1 MIILDNFTVIT
12 FSGEGAEELLQG
24 QLTCDVLKVSK
35 EQSSLGALCNVKGR
49 VVSSFI
55 LTSENPNQF
64 NLICLKE
71 TASKTIGALEKYF
84 PFYKVEVK
92 QNNNHQLFALEKS
105 ELKESRDLEASSQQN
120 TFSYKGLKLI
130 HYLEKKFFLV
140 ISKKNDK
147 PPLLTSAPLSKDI
160 NKWNVDDIYADNIEI
175 TQELSGLYTPHEL
188 NYQKTQRVDFEKGCY
203 TGQEIVARMHYRA
216 KNLPKV
222 RLAQFTKGVVQENMT
237 IQTNHGKKV
246 GNIVKVAKGEEG
258 LICIASLKIQDKAED
273 LEIKELNIPFNIIR

>member
-1 MIILDNFTVIT
+1 MIILDNLTVIT

-24 QLTCDVLKVSK
+24 QLTCDVLKVSE

-55 LTSENPNQF
+55 LTFENPNQF

-71 TASKTIGALEKYF
+71 TSSKTIGALEKYF

-92 QNNNHQLFALEKS
+92 QDNNYQLFALAKPEVKIQ
-105 ELKESRDLEASSQQN
+105 DLETSNEQN

-130 HYLEKKFFLV
+130 DYLEKEFFLV
-140 ISKKNDK
+140 VSKKNDNS
-147 PPLLTSAPLSKDI
+147 PLITSTPLSNDI

-216 KNLPKV
+216 KNLPKI
-222 RLAQFTKGVVQENMT
+222 RLGQITKGAVQENMT
-237 IQTNHGKKV
+237 IQTKLRKKV
-246 GNIVKVAKGEEG
+246 GNILKVAKKEEG
-258 LICIASLKIQDKAED
+258 LICIASMKIQDKAED
-273 LEIKELNIPFNIIR
+273 LEIEELNIPFNIIR

>member
-1 MIILDNFTVIT
+1 MIILDNLTVIT

-24 QLTCDVLKVSK
+24 QLTCDVLKVSE

-55 LTSENPNQF
+55 LTFENPNQF

-71 TASKTIGALEKYF
+71 TSSKTIGALEKYF

-92 QNNNHQLFALEKS
+92 QDNNYQLFALAKS
-105 ELKESRDLEASSQQN
+105 EVKIQDLETSNEQN

-130 HYLEKKFFLV
+130 DYLEKEFFLV
-140 ISKKNDK
+140 VSKKNDNS
-147 PPLLTSAPLSKDI
+147 PLITSTPLSNDI

-175 TQELSGLYTPHEL
+175 TQELSELYTPHEL

-216 KNLPKV
+216 KNLPKI
-222 RLAQFTKGVVQENMT
+222 RLGQITKGAVQENMT
-237 IQTNHGKKV
+237 IQTKLRKKV
-246 GNIVKVAKGEEG
+246 GNILKVAKKEEG
-258 LICIASLKIQDKAED
+258 LICIASMKIQDKAED
-273 LEIKELNIPFNIIR
+273 LEIEELNIPFNIIR

>member
-1 MIILDNFTVIT
+1 MIILDNLTVIT

-24 QLTCDVLKVSK
+24 QLTCDVLKVSE

-55 LTSENPNQF
+55 LTFENPNQF

-71 TASKTIGALEKYF
+71 TSSKTIGALEKYF

-92 QNNNHQLFALEKS
+92 QDNNYQLFALAKPEVKIQ
-105 ELKESRDLEASSQQN
+105 DLETSNEQN
-120 TFSYKGLKLI
+120 TFYYKGLKLI
-130 HYLEKKFFLV
+130 DYLEKEFFLV
-140 ISKKNDK
+140 VSKKNDNS
-147 PPLLTSAPLSKDI
+147 PLITSTPLSNDI

-175 TQELSGLYTPHEL
+175 TQELSELYTPHEL

-216 KNLPKV
+216 KNLPKI
-222 RLAQFTKGVVQENMT
+222 RLGQITKGAVQENMT
-237 IQTNHGKKV
+237 IQTNLRKKV
-246 GNIVKVAKGEEG
+246 GNILKVAKKEEG
-258 LICIASLKIQDKAED
+258 LICIASMKIQDKAED
-273 LEIKELNIPFNIIR
+273 LEIEELNIPFNIIR

>member
-1 MIILDNFTVIT
+1 MIILDNLTVIT

-24 QLTCDVLKVSK
+24 QLTCDVLKVSE

-55 LTSENPNQF
+55 LTFENPNQF

-71 TASKTIGALEKYF
+71 TSSKTIGALEKYF

-92 QNNNHQLFALEKS
+92 QDNNYQLFALAKS
-105 ELKESRDLEASSQQN
+105 EVKIQDLETSNEQN
-120 TFSYKGLKLI
+120 TFYYKGLKLI
-130 HYLEKKFFLV
+130 DYLEKEFFLV
-140 ISKKNDK
+140 VSKKNDNS
-147 PPLLTSAPLSKDI
+147 PLITSTPLSNDI

-216 KNLPKV
+216 KNLPKI
-222 RLAQFTKGVVQENMT
+222 RLGQITKGAVQENMT
-237 IQTNHGKKV
+237 IQTNLRKKV
-246 GNIVKVAKGEEG
+246 GNILKVAKKEEG
-258 LICIASLKIQDKAED
+258 LICIASMKIQDKAED
-273 LEIKELNIPFNIIR
+273 LEIEELNIPFNIIR

>member
-1 MIILDNFTVIT
+1 MIILDNLTVIT

-24 QLTCDVLKVSK
+24 QLTCDVLKVSE

-55 LTSENPNQF
+55 LTFENPNQF

-71 TASKTIGALEKYF
+71 TSSKTIGALEKYF

-92 QNNNHQLFALEKS
+92 QDNNYQLFALAKS
-105 ELKESRDLEASSQQN
+105 EVKIQDLETSNEQN

-130 HYLEKKFFLV
+130 DYLEKEFFLV
-140 ISKKNDK
+140 VSKKNDNS
-147 PPLLTSAPLSKDI
+147 PLITS
-160 NKWNVDDIYADNIEI
+160 
-175 TQELSGLYTPHEL
+175 EL

-216 KNLPKV
+216 KNLPKI
-222 RLAQFTKGVVQENMT
+222 RLGQITKGAVQENMT
-237 IQTNHGKKV
+237 IQTNLRKKV
-246 GNIVKVAKGEEG
+246 GNILKVAKKEEG
-258 LICIASLKIQDKAED
+258 LICIASMKIQDKAED
-273 LEIKELNIPFNIIR
+273 LEIEELNIPFNIIR

>member
-1 MIILDNFTVIT
+1 MIILDNLTVIT

-24 QLTCDVLKVSK
+24 QLTCDVLKVSE

-55 LTSENPNQF
+55 LTFENPNQF

-71 TASKTIGALEKYF
+71 TSSKTIGALEKYF

-92 QNNNHQLFALEKS
+92 QDNNYQLFALAKS
-105 ELKESRDLEASSQQN
+105 EVKIQDLESSKEQN

-130 HYLEKKFFLV
+130 DYLEKEFFLV
-140 ISKKNDK
+140 VSKKNDNS
-147 PPLLTSAPLSKDI
+147 PLITSTPLSNDI

-216 KNLPKV
+216 KNLPKI
-222 RLAQFTKGVVQENMT
+222 RLGQITKGAVQENMT
-237 IQTNHGKKV
+237 IQTNLRKKV
-246 GNIVKVAKGEEG
+246 GNILKVAKKEEG
-258 LICIASLKIQDKAED
+258 LICIASMKIQDKAED
-273 LEIKELNIPFNIIR
+273 LEIEELNIPFNIIR

>member
-1 MIILDNFTVIT
+1 MIILDNLTVIT

-24 QLTCDVLKVSK
+24 QLTCDVLKVSE

-55 LTSENPNQF
+55 LTFENPNQF

-71 TASKTIGALEKYF
+71 TSSKTIGALEKYF

-92 QNNNHQLFALEKS
+92 QDNNYQLFALAKS
-105 ELKESRDLEASSQQN
+105 EVKIQDLETSNEQN
-120 TFSYKGLKLI
+120 TFYYKGLKLI
-130 HYLEKKFFLV
+130 DYLEKEFFLV
-140 ISKKNDK
+140 VSKKNDNS
-147 PPLLTSAPLSKDI
+147 PLITSTPLSNDI

-175 TQELSGLYTPHEL
+175 TQELSELYTPHEL

-216 KNLPKV
+216 KNLPKI
-222 RLAQFTKGVVQENMT
+222 RLGQITKGAVQENMT
-237 IQTNHGKKV
+237 IQTKLRKKV
-246 GNIVKVAKGEEG
+246 GNILKVAKKEEG
-258 LICIASLKIQDKAED
+258 LICIASMKIQDKAED
-273 LEIKELNIPFNIIR
+273 LEIEELNIPFNIIR

>member
-1 MIILDNFTVIT
+1 MIILDNLTVIT

-24 QLTCDVLKVSK
+24 QLTCDVLKVSE

-55 LTSENPNQF
+55 LTFENPNQF

-71 TASKTIGALEKYF
+71 TSSKTIGALEKYF

-92 QNNNHQLFALEKS
+92 QDNNYQLFALAKS
-105 ELKESRDLEASSQQN
+105 EVKIQDLETSNEQN
-120 TFSYKGLKLI
+120 TFYYKGLKLI
-130 HYLEKKFFLV
+130 DYLEKEFFLV
-140 ISKKNDK
+140 VSKKNDNS
-147 PPLLTSAPLSKDI
+147 PLITSTPLSNDI

-216 KNLPKV
+216 KNLPKI
-222 RLAQFTKGVVQENMT
+222 RLGQITKGVVQENMT
-237 IQTNHGKKV
+237 IQTNLRKKV
-246 GNIVKVAKGEEG
+246 GNILKVAKKEEG
-258 LICIASLKIQDKAED
+258 LICIASMKIQDKAED
-273 LEIKELNIPFNIIR
+273 LEIEELNIPFNIIR

>member
-1 MIILDNFTVIT
+1 MIILDNLTVIT

-24 QLTCDVLKVSK
+24 QLTCDVLKVSE

-55 LTSENPNQF
+55 LTYEDPNQF

-71 TASKTIGALEKYF
+71 PTSKTIGALEKYF

-92 QNNNHQLFALEKS
+92 QDNNYQLFALAKPEVKIQ
-105 ELKESRDLEASSQQN
+105 DLETSNEQN
-120 TFSYKGLKLI
+120 TFYYKGLKLI
-130 HYLEKKFFLV
+130 DYLEKEFFLV
-140 ISKKNDK
+140 VSKKNDNS
-147 PPLLTSAPLSKDI
+147 PLITSTPLSNDI

-216 KNLPKV
+216 KNLPKI
-222 RLAQFTKGVVQENMT
+222 RLGQITKGAVQENMT
-237 IQTNHGKKV
+237 IQTKLRKKV
-246 GNIVKVAKGEEG
+246 GNILKVAKKEEG
-258 LICIASLKIQDKAED
+258 LICIASMKIQDKAED
-273 LEIKELNIPFNIIR
+273 LEIEELNIPFNIIR

>member
-1 MIILDNFTVIT
+1 MIILDNLTVIT

-24 QLTCDVLKVSK
+24 QLTCDVLKVSE

-55 LTSENPNQF
+55 LTFENPNQF

-71 TASKTIGALEKYF
+71 TSSKTIGALEKYF

-92 QNNNHQLFALEKS
+92 QDNNYQLFALAKS
-105 ELKESRDLEASSQQN
+105 EVKIQDLETSNDQN
-120 TFSYKGLKLI
+120 TFYYKGLKLI
-130 HYLEKKFFLV
+130 DYLEKEFFLV
-140 ISKKNDK
+140 VSKKNDNS
-147 PPLLTSAPLSKDI
+147 PLITSTPLSNDI

-175 TQELSGLYTPHEL
+175 TQELSELYTPHEL

-216 KNLPKV
+216 KNLPKI
-222 RLAQFTKGVVQENMT
+222 RLGQITKGAVQENMT
-237 IQTNHGKKV
+237 IQTKLRKKV
-246 GNIVKVAKGEEG
+246 GNILKVAKKEEG
-258 LICIASLKIQDKAED
+258 LICIASMKIQDKAED
-273 LEIKELNIPFNIIR
+273 LEIEELNIPFNIIR

>member
-1 MIILDNFTVIT
+1 MIILDNLTVIT

-24 QLTCDVLKVSK
+24 QLTCDVLKVSE

-55 LTSENPNQF
+55 LTFENPNQF

-71 TASKTIGALEKYF
+71 TSSKTIGALEKYF

-92 QNNNHQLFALEKS
+92 QDNNYQLFALAKPEVKIQ
-105 ELKESRDLEASSQQN
+105 DLETSNEQN

-130 HYLEKKFFLV
+130 DYLEKEFFLV
-140 ISKKNDK
+140 VSKKNDNS
-147 PPLLTSAPLSKDI
+147 PLITSTPLSNDI

-175 TQELSGLYTPHEL
+175 TQELSELYTPHEL

-216 KNLPKV
+216 KNLPKI
-222 RLAQFTKGVVQENMT
+222 RLGQITKGAVQENMT
-237 IQTNHGKKV
+237 IQTKLRKKV
-246 GNIVKVAKGEEG
+246 GNILKVAKKEEG
-258 LICIASLKIQDKAED
+258 LICIASMKIQDKAED
-273 LEIKELNIPFNIIR
+273 LEIEELNIPFNIIR

>member
-1 MIILDNFTVIT
+1 MIILDNLTVIT

-24 QLTCDVLKVSK
+24 QLTCDVLKVSE

-55 LTSENPNQF
+55 LTFENPNQF

-71 TASKTIGALEKYF
+71 TSSKTIGALEKYF

-92 QNNNHQLFALEKS
+92 QDNNYQLFALAKPEVKIQ
-105 ELKESRDLEASSQQN
+105 DLETSNEQN
-120 TFSYKGLKLI
+120 TFYYKGLKLI
-130 HYLEKKFFLV
+130 DYLEKEFFLV
-140 ISKKNDK
+140 VSKKNDNS
-147 PPLLTSAPLSKDI
+147 PLITSTPLSNDI

-175 TQELSGLYTPHEL
+175 TQELSELYTPHEL

-216 KNLPKV
+216 KNLPKI
-222 RLAQFTKGVVQENMT
+222 RLGQITKGAVQENMT
-237 IQTNHGKKV
+237 IQTKLRKKV
-246 GNIVKVAKGEEG
+246 GNILKVAKKEEG
-258 LICIASLKIQDKAED
+258 LICIASMKIQDKAED
-273 LEIKELNIPFNIIR
+273 LEIEELNIPFNIIR

>member
-1 MIILDNFTVIT
+1 MIILDNLTVIT

-24 QLTCDVLKVSK
+24 QLTCDVLKVSE

-55 LTSENPNQF
+55 LTFENPNQF

-71 TASKTIGALEKYF
+71 TSSKTIGALEKYF

-92 QNNNHQLFALEKS
+92 QDNNYQLFALAKS
-105 ELKESRDLEASSQQN
+105 EVKIQDLETSNEQN

-130 HYLEKKFFLV
+130 DYLEKEFFLV
-140 ISKKNDK
+140 VSKKNDNS
-147 PPLLTSAPLSKDI
+147 PLITSTPLSNDI

-216 KNLPKV
+216 KNLPKI
-222 RLAQFTKGVVQENMT
+222 RLGQITKGAVQENMT
-237 IQTNHGKKV
+237 IQTKLRKKV
-246 GNIVKVAKGEEG
+246 GNILKVAKKEEG
-258 LICIASLKIQDKAED
+258 LICIASMKIQDKAED
-273 LEIKELNIPFNIIR
+273 LEIEELNIPFNIIR

>member
-1 MIILDNFTVIT
+1 MIILDNLTVIT

-24 QLTCDVLKVSK
+24 QLTCDVLKVSE

-55 LTSENPNQF
+55 LTFENPNQF

-71 TASKTIGALEKYF
+71 TSSKTIGALEKYF

-92 QNNNHQLFALEKS
+92 QDNNYQLFALAKPEVKIQ
-105 ELKESRDLEASSQQN
+105 DLETSNEQN
-120 TFSYKGLKLI
+120 TFYYKGLKLI
-130 HYLEKKFFLV
+130 DYLEKEFFLV
-140 ISKKNDK
+140 VSKKNDNS
-147 PPLLTSAPLSKDI
+147 PLITSTPLSNDI

-216 KNLPKV
+216 KNLPKI
-222 RLAQFTKGVVQENMT
+222 RLGQITKGAVQENMT
-237 IQTNHGKKV
+237 IQTKLRKKV
-246 GNIVKVAKGEEG
+246 GNILKVAKKEEG
-258 LICIASLKIQDKAED
+258 LICIASMKIQDKAED
-273 LEIKELNIPFNIIR
+273 LEIEELNIPFNIIR

>member
-1 MIILDNFTVIT
+1 MIILDNLTVIT

-24 QLTCDVLKVSK
+24 QLTCDVLKVSE

-55 LTSENPNQF
+55 LTFENPNQF

-71 TASKTIGALEKYF
+71 TSSKTIGALEKYF

-92 QNNNHQLFALEKS
+92 QDNNYQLFALAKS
-105 ELKESRDLEASSQQN
+105 EVKIQDLETSNEQN

-130 HYLEKKFFLV
+130 DYLEKEFFLV
-140 ISKKNDK
+140 VSKKNDNS
-147 PPLLTSAPLSKDI
+147 PLITSTPLSNDI

-175 TQELSGLYTPHEL
+175 TQELSELYTPHEL

-216 KNLPKV
+216 KNLPKI
-222 RLAQFTKGVVQENMT
+222 RLGQITKGAVQENMT
-237 IQTNHGKKV
+237 IQTKLRKKV
-246 GNIVKVAKGEEG
+246 GNILKVAKKEEG
-258 LICIASLKIQDKAED
+258 LICIASMKIQDKAED
-273 LEIKELNIPFNIIR
+273 LELEELNIPFNIIT

>member
-1 MIILDNFTVIT
+1 MIILDNLTVIT

-24 QLTCDVLKVSK
+24 QLTCDVLKVSE

-55 LTSENPNQF
+55 LTFENPNQF

-71 TASKTIGALEKYF
+71 TSSKTIGALEKYI

-92 QNNNHQLFALEKS
+92 QDNNYQLFALAKPEVKIQ
-105 ELKESRDLEASSQQN
+105 DLETSNEQN
-120 TFSYKGLKLI
+120 TFYYKGLKLI
-130 HYLEKKFFLV
+130 DYLEKEFFLV
-140 ISKKNDK
+140 VSKKNDNS
-147 PPLLTSAPLSKDI
+147 PLITSTPLSNDI

-216 KNLPKV
+216 KNLPKI
-222 RLAQFTKGVVQENMT
+222 RLGQITKGAVQENMT
-237 IQTNHGKKV
+237 IQTKLRKKV
-246 GNIVKVAKGEEG
+246 GNILKVAKKEEG
-258 LICIASLKIQDKAED
+258 LICIASMKIQDKAED
-273 LEIKELNIPFNIIR
+273 LEIEELNIPFNIIR

>member
-1 MIILDNFTVIT
+1 MIILDNLTVIT

-24 QLTCDVLKVSK
+24 QLTCDVLKVSE

-55 LTSENPNQF
+55 LTFENPNQF

-71 TASKTIGALEKYF
+71 TSSKTIGALEKYF

-92 QNNNHQLFALEKS
+92 QDNNYQLFALAKS
-105 ELKESRDLEASSQQN
+105 EVKIQDLETSNEQN

-130 HYLEKKFFLV
+130 DYLEKEFSLV
-140 ISKKNDK
+140 VSKKNDNS
-147 PPLLTSAPLSKDI
+147 PLITSTPLSNDI

-175 TQELSGLYTPHEL
+175 TQELSELYTPHEL

-216 KNLPKV
+216 KNLPKI
-222 RLAQFTKGVVQENMT
+222 RLGQITKGVVQENMT
-237 IQTNHGKKV
+237 IQTKLRKKV
-246 GNIVKVAKGEEG
+246 GNILKVANKEEG
-258 LICIASLKIQDKAED
+258 LICIASMKIQDKAED
-273 LEIKELNIPFNIIR
+273 LEIEELNIPFNIIR

>member
-1 MIILDNFTVIT
+1 MIILDNLTVIT

-24 QLTCDVLKVSK
+24 QLTCDVLKVSE

-55 LTSENPNQF
+55 LTFENPNQF

-71 TASKTIGALEKYF
+71 TSSKTIGALEKYF

-92 QNNNHQLFALEKS
+92 QDNNYQLFALAKS
-105 ELKESRDLEASSQQN
+105 EVKIQDLETSNEQN
-120 TFSYKGLKLI
+120 SFCYKGLKLI
-130 HYLEKKFFLV
+130 DYLEKEFFLV
-140 ISKKNDK
+140 VSKKNDNS
-147 PPLLTSAPLSKDI
+147 PLITSTPLSNDI

-216 KNLPKV
+216 KNLPKI
-222 RLAQFTKGVVQENMT
+222 RLGQITKGVVQENMT
-237 IQTNHGKKV
+237 IQTKLRKKV
-246 GNIVKVAKGEEG
+246 GNILKVAKKEEG
-258 LICIASLKIQDKAED
+258 LICIASMKIQDKAED
-273 LEIKELNIPFNIIR
+273 LEIEELNIPFNIIR

>member
-1 MIILDNFTVIT
+1 MILLDNLTVFT
-12 FSGEGAEELLQG
+12 FSGVGAEELLQG
-24 QLTCDVLKVSK
+24 QLTCDVLKVSE

-55 LTSENPNQF
+55 LTFENPNQF

-71 TASKTIGALEKYF
+71 TSSKTIGALEKYF

-92 QNNNHQLFALEKS
+92 QDNNYQLFALAKS
-105 ELKESRDLEASSQQN
+105 EVKIQDLETSNEQN

-130 HYLEKKFFLV
+130 DYLEKEFFLV
-140 ISKKNDK
+140 VSKKNDNS
-147 PPLLTSAPLSKDI
+147 PLITSTPLSNDI

-216 KNLPKV
+216 KNLPKI
-222 RLAQFTKGVVQENMT
+222 RLGQITKGAVQENMT
-237 IQTNHGKKV
+237 IQTNLRKKV
-246 GNIVKVAKGEEG
+246 GNILKVAKKEEG
-258 LICIASLKIQDKAED
+258 LICIASMKIQDKAED
-273 LEIKELNIPFNIIR
+273 LEIEELNIPFNIIR

>member
-1 MIILDNFTVIT
+1 MIILDNLTVIT

-24 QLTCDVLKVSK
+24 QLTCDVLKVSE

-55 LTSENPNQF
+55 LTFENPNQF

-71 TASKTIGALEKYF
+71 TSSKTIGALEKYF

-92 QNNNHQLFALEKS
+92 QDNNYQLFALAKS
-105 ELKESRDLEASSQQN
+105 EVKIQDLETSNEQN
-120 TFSYKGLKLI
+120 TFSYKGIKLI
-130 HYLEKKFFLV
+130 DYLEKEFFLV
-140 ISKKNDK
+140 VSKKNDNS
-147 PPLLTSAPLSKDI
+147 PLITSTPLSNDI

-175 TQELSGLYTPHEL
+175 TQELSELYTPHEL

-216 KNLPKV
+216 KNLPKI
-222 RLAQFTKGVVQENMT
+222 RLGQITKGAVQENMT
-237 IQTNHGKKV
+237 IQTKLRKKV
-246 GNIVKVAKGEEG
+246 GNILKVAKKEEG
-258 LICIASLKIQDKAED
+258 LICIASMKIQDKAED
-273 LEIKELNIPFNIIR
+273 LEIEELNIPFNIIR